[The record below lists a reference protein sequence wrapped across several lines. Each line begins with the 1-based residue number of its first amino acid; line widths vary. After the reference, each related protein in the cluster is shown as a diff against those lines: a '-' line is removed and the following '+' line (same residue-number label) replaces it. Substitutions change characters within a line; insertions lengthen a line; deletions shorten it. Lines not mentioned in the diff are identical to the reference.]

1 MRQVAKYLVA
11 AAVALATVG
20 CARTVHVHDRFIAGA
35 GNDVLTGGSGDD
47 TFIFNAAL
55 TSNVDRIR
63 DFRASDDTFQLDNA
77 VFTGLTDGALS
88 AGAFAF
94 SSATA
99 EADDRVIYDQGT
111 GNLFFDADG
120 GARDNQTLF
129 ATLTNKASITASD
142 FFVI

>member
-1 MRQVAKYLVA
+1 
-11 AAVALATVG
+11 
-20 CARTVHVHDRFIAGA
+20 
-35 GNDVLTGGSGDD
+35 VLTGGSGDD

-55 TSNVDRIR
+55 ASNVDRIR

-120 GARDNQTLF
+120 GTRDNQTLF